1 MQTVIQNLKESSP
14 GWDNI
19 APKIIKMT
27 YEHFILPLTYIIHLS
42 LTNGVFPGDL
52 KIARIIPLYKSKE
65 KHLLNNYRPV
75 SVLPVFSKIIE
86 KIMYNIIFDFI
97 NKNKIFL

>member
-52 KIARIIPLYKSKE
+52 KIPKIIPLYKAKE
-65 KHLLNNYRPV
+65 KHVLNNYRTCISAPCF
-75 SVLPVFSKIIE
+75 L
-86 KIMYNIIFDFI
+86 
-97 NKNKIFL
+97 KNYRKNNV